1 MPFPTVSPSDSDSL
15 DSDSYSSACVIFTG
29 SLYKNGKPAVL
40 IEGKVKDFQRV
51 LYETENNLVLSKKER
66 LETTC
71 ATPLC
76 LNPLHLKIK
85 KSKEQMKAEQRTKK
99 EKELEDFD
107 YSSLI

>member
-1 MPFPTVSPSDSDSL
+1 MPFPTVSPSDSALSTPASL
-15 DSDSYSSACVIFTG
+15 APCVIFTG

-99 EKELEDFD
+99 EKELENFD